1 MSNLPLELRANPT
14 AWDELLQ
21 KALPALDF
29 VFGPSPLQASPPSW
43 TLGGGTALALR
54 IFHRLSDDIDI
65 FTAAAPLRAFTPA
78 RNPAAK
84 AISERFQWLG
94 HYLKFACESGEID
107 FLSSHLQTTPGFTAE
122 RYRDR
127 EIALETAPEVIVKK
141 VRYRSGS
148 FTPRDIFDLAAAGR
162 GEPGLARTLSLET
175 PDALDRLK
183 AVIEAR
189 RARGPQLAP
198 EVRPTNDFTDLL
210 GSAYEEALQIID
222 AALRLAER

>member
-1 MSNLPLELRANPT
+1 
-14 AWDELLQ
+14 LQ

-54 IFHRLSDDIDI
+54 IFHRLSDDIDV

-84 AISERFQWLG
+84 AISKRFQWPG
-94 HYLKFACESGEID
+94 HYLKFECERGEID

-122 RYRDR
+122 RYRGRD
-127 EIALETAPEVIVKK
+127 IALETAAEIIVKK

-148 FTPRDIFDLAAAGR
+148 FTQRDIFDLAAVAR
-162 GEPGLARTLSLET
+162 REPGLAGTLSIET
-175 PDALDRLK
+175 PDALGRLK
-183 AVIEAR
+183 VVIEAR
-189 RARGPQLAP
+189 RARDPQLAP

-210 GSAYEEALQIID
+210 ESAYTEALQIID
-222 AALRLAER
+222 AARRLADH